1 MMNRKDRPMCQAAFV
16 LREVFGNI
24 RSVIVLFSDSQ
35 NDGTVTLL
43 NSIYDLVLGSCALK
57 VFLVTLDFFLINL
70 QRTFFTVAHFRLLR
84 ENQSLKNACG
94 LYAFHP
100 KHLPLAQCIRQNDS
114 AKIAE
119 RCSSK
124 RILELRLPSETLLRI
139 TLVVGILRLNY
150 STILL
155 KFHARIF
162 FFAVG
167 FSLNDP
173 VL

>member
-1 MMNRKDRPMCQAAFV
+1 MMNRKDRPMCQAAFA

-24 RSVIVLFSDSQ
+24 RSVIVLFSYSQ

-70 QRTFFTVAHFRLLR
+70 QRTFFAVAHFRLLR

-124 RILELRLPSETLLRI
+124 RILEPRLPSEDPLKSTPM
-139 TLVVGILRLNY
+139 VGILQLNY
-150 STILL
+150 STNN
-155 KFHARIF
+155 KKNHA
-162 FFAVG
+162 
-167 FSLNDP
+167 
-173 VL
+173 